1 MLDIAVHITQLL
13 LALGA
18 LGSVYRIYK
27 GPSVLDRVISL
38 DVMLIIVASMMIVD
52 MVVNDHQDFILF
64 VVITAVIGFL
74 GAVAIA
80 RYVVVRS
87 PEEVAAETSEQDP
100 YPSPPVAPAI
110 PGAAAENE
118 PEAPHDPVSTPRM
131 PGLEVQEDESTSWFS
146 ALARSGFTPRRHD
159 AQSADA
165 GAGIGPSAATSKDAG
180 TDAAAD
186 PESEHTQDAD
196 TAARPDARP
205 DASAAAQKQTQQERQ
220 EDRDV

>member
-1 MLDIAVHITQLL
+1 MLDIAVHITQVL
-13 LALGA
+13 LAVGA
-18 LGSVYRIYK
+18 LGSVYRVYK

-52 MVVNDHQDFILF
+52 MVVNNHQDFIMF

-87 PEEVAAETSEQDP
+87 PEEVASETSEQDP
-100 YPSPPVAPAI
+100 YPAPPVAPAI

-118 PEAPHDPVSTPRM
+118 PEAPHDPVNTPRM
-131 PGLEVQEDESTSWFS
+131 PGLESEEGEDESTSWFS

-159 AQSADA
+159 DDAQ
-165 GAGIGPSAATSKDAG
+165 
-180 TDAAAD
+180 DAAA
-186 PESEHTQDAD
+186 SSAD
-196 TAARPDARP
+196 TAAP
-205 DASAAAQKQTQQERQ
+205 SADTAATPPAQGSPRRNPPTQ
-220 EDRDV
+220 EDRDD

>member
-1 MLDIAVHITQLL
+1 MLEIAVHITQVL

-18 LGSVYRIYK
+18 VGSVYRIYR

-87 PEEVAAETSEQDP
+87 PEEVAVETSEQDP
-100 YPSPPVAPAI
+100 YPTPPVAPAI

-118 PEAPHDPVSTPRM
+118 PEAPHDPVDTPRM

-159 AQSADA
+159 DA
-165 GAGIGPSAATSKDAG
+165 PPAA
-180 TDAAAD
+180 
-186 PESEHTQDAD
+186 PEADAD
-196 TAARPDARP
+196 TAAPP
-205 DASAAAQKQTQQERQ
+205 AAQKQNQ
-220 EDRDV
+220 EDRDA

>member
-1 MLDIAVHITQLL
+1 MLEIAVHITQVL

-18 LGSVYRIYK
+18 AGAVYRVYK

-64 VVITAVIGFL
+64 VVVTAVIGFL

-87 PEEVAAETSEQDP
+87 PEEVAEETAAQDP
-100 YPSPPVAPAI
+100 FPEPPTSPVLLGV
-110 PGAAAENE
+110 PGENE
-118 PEAPHDPVSTPRM
+118 PEAPHDPVSTPAM
-131 PGLEVQEDESTSWFS
+131 PGIDDEEDESTSWFS
-146 ALARSGFTPRRHD
+146 ALTRSGFTPRPLDEND
-159 AQSADA
+159 AAEEEAVDSDPAESDSTA
-165 GAGIGPSAATSKDAG
+165 PDSTAPDST
-180 TDAAAD
+180 AAD
-186 PESEHTQDAD
+186 P
-196 TAARPDARP
+196 TAP
-205 DASAAAQKQTQQERQ
+205 KKE

>member
-1 MLDIAVHITQLL
+1 MLDIAVHITQVL
-13 LALGA
+13 LAVGA
-18 LGSVYRIYK
+18 IGSVYRVYK

-52 MVVNDHQDFILF
+52 MVVNNHQDFIMF

-87 PEEVAAETSEQDP
+87 PEEVASETSEQDP
-100 YPSPPVAPAI
+100 YPAPPVAPAI
-110 PGAAAENE
+110 AGATAENE

-131 PGLEVQEDESTSWFS
+131 PGLEEGEDESTSWFS

-159 AQSADA
+159 DDA
-165 GAGIGPSAATSKDAG
+165 KDTAAPT
-180 TDAAAD
+180 
-186 PESEHTQDAD
+186 AD
-196 TAARPDARP
+196 TAAAPPAQRPHREKP
-205 DASAAAQKQTQQERQ
+205 PTQ

>member
-1 MLDIAVHITQLL
+1 MLDIAVHITQVL

-18 LGSVYRIYK
+18 VGSVYRIYK

-87 PEEVAAETSEQDP
+87 PEEVAIETSEQDP
-100 YPSPPVAPAI
+100 YPTPPVAPAI
-110 PGAAAENE
+110 PGTGGDNE

-131 PGLEVQEDESTSWFS
+131 PGLEVEEDESISWFS

-159 AQSADA
+159 AGADA
-165 GAGIGPSAATSKDAG
+165 DPAAAARAATGDAERTG
-180 TDAAAD
+180 TAAD
-186 PESEHTQDAD
+186 PASEQAQDAD
-196 TAARPDARP
+196 TASRPAERP
-205 DASAAAQKQTQQERQ
+205 AAQKQTQQENQ